1 MLIAWLKVNL
11 LKKVMCVI
19 YMGEGAGMLEHRIL
33 ALKATRRR
41 GKNYLKGT
49 EGRHFTLRKL
59 CTSDKQIAQL
69 C

>member
-1 MLIAWLKVNL
+1 MASSDPTEQKW
-11 LKKVMCVI
+11 CVR
-19 YMGEGAGMLEHRIL
+19 MGGGAGVLGTGGL
-33 ALKATRRR
+33 ALKAARPR

-49 EGRHFTLRKL
+49 EGRHLTLRKL